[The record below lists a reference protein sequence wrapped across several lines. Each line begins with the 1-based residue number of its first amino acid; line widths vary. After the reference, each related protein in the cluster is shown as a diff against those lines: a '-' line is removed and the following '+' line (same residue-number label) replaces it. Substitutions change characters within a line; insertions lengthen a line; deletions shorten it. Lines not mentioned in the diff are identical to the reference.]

1 MRRLPVFN
9 WITPKMADKEK
20 ADGLYEN
27 DYQVIGI
34 DPRISDKNL
43 IQTIIHE
50 LLHYCSNTYPKIIQ
64 SLNEEQIERYTEII
78 FQLIKKIKNNMIDR
92 EIKFRVWDTKT
103 NKMFYKAEMPL
114 LTMLG
119 VLVWVDYSKKCLGMG
134 TSKICSDVIYRIKG
148 YRWKRNLRRGYS
160 YRWKWL

>member
-9 WITPKMADKEK
+9 WITPKTADKEK

-78 FQLIKKIKNNMIDR
+78 FQLIKK
-92 EIKFRVWDTKT
+92 
-103 NKMFYKAEMPL
+103 NKK
-114 LTMLG
+114 
-119 VLVWVDYSKKCLGMG
+119 
-134 TSKICSDVIYRIKG
+134 
-148 YRWKRNLRRGYS
+148 
-160 YRWKWL
+160 